1 MHRAVALLLAAPL
14 MLACAQ
20 GADQDAI
27 PGPSSTTSTTSPA
40 PSSTTTTTT
49 VPSTTTTVPPDVFS
63 LEPPVAATDPTALAD
78 QIAHAEATI
87 RSPTTPEL
95 DLARAALTQQV
106 AYRQLGRHPE
116 WDQAVL
122 TALPPDL
129 HETVQRH
136 ATARRELRGM
146 HTELSDTLPAWR
158 IVEPAPADELLAT
171 YQEAGA
177 TFDIPWPYLAAIN
190 VVETATGRIRGT
202 STAGAQGPM
211 QFLPSTWAAY
221 GAGGDIEDTR
231 DAIFGAARYL
241 AANNGATDIGNA
253 LFRYNNSQRYVRAV
267 TLYAELIAEHPR
279 AFLGF
284 YHWGVWYLTSE
295 GEVYLPVGYEQAVPI
310 PVASYRG

>member
-1 MHRAVALLLAAPL
+1 VHRAAALLLAAPL
-14 MLACAQ
+14 LLGCAQ
-20 GADQDAI
+20 RADQDAI
-27 PGPSSTTSTTSPA
+27 PGPSSTTSTASTS
-40 PSSTTTTTT
+40 PSSTTPT

-63 LEPPVAATDPTALAD
+63 LEPPAAAADPVALAD
-78 QIAHAEATI
+78 QIAQAEATI

-95 DLARAALTQQV
+95 DLARAALIQQV
-106 AYRQLGRHPE
+106 SYRQLGRHPE
-116 WDQAVL
+116 WDQVVL
-122 TALPPDL
+122 AELPADL

-136 ATARRELRGM
+136 AAARRELRGM

-158 IVEPAPADELLAT
+158 IVEPAPADELVAT

-177 TFDIPWPYLAAIN
+177 AFDIPWPYLAAIN
-190 VVETATGRIRGT
+190 VVETGTGRIRGT

-241 AANNGATDIGNA
+241 AANNGATDIDNA

-267 TLYAELIAEHPR
+267 KLYADLIAEHPR

-284 YHWGVWYLTSE
+284 YHWGVWYLTSQ
-295 GEVYLPVGYEQAVPI
+295 GEVYLPVGYEQAAPI
-310 PVASYRG
+310 PVESYRG